1 LKVDDGSK
9 STPGLEEYWFASK
22 VPGGTS
28 PLLAEEEAE
37 DLFFGGELP

>member
-9 STPGLEEYWFASK
+9 SKPGLEEYWFASK
-22 VPGGTS
+22 VPGGVC

-37 DLFFGGELP
+37 DLFFGAELP